1 MFSSFRRLGPWF
13 RAAFRLF
20 SAALPPRRRKRGVM
34 AQKLR
39 VFVGRSPLF
48 CEHRELRRCA
58 RRARPPECPL
68 GVGGR
73 CRRFA
78 PCAEAACAC
87 PAVGRRPP
95 RARSDRLHAKHPA
108 CTVRRCKRGACGHGR
123 KRAAGQKRGPL
134 SPCPP
139 CPPPCGGMT
148 GRNLLPGR
156 PSGPCPSGG
165 SGILAPPKRLRR

>member
-1 MFSSFRRLGPWF
+1 MFLPFRRLHPWF
-13 RAAFRLF
+13 RAAFRPF
-20 SAALPPRRRKRGVM
+20 AAAHPPRRRKRGVM

-48 CEHRELRRCA
+48 CEHRGLRRCA

-68 GVGGR
+68 MS
-73 CRRFA
+73 
-78 PCAEAACAC
+78 
-87 PAVGRRPP
+87 AVGAVVSRRVPKRLVLAPRWLLPSSGPP
-95 RARSDRLHAKHPA
+95 ERLHAKHPA

-123 KRAAGQKRGPL
+123 KGAAGQKRGPL

-139 CPPPCGGMT
+139 CLPPGGGMT

-165 SGILAPPKRLRR
+165 SGILAPPKRLSR

>member
-1 MFSSFRRLGPWF
+1 MFSSFRRLCPWF
-13 RAAFRLF
+13 RAAFRPF
-20 SAALPPRRRKRGVM
+20 AAALPPRRRKRGIM

-39 VFVGRSPLF
+39 VFVGRPPLF

-68 GVGGR
+68 MS
-73 CRRFA
+73 
-78 PCAEAACAC
+78 
-87 PAVGRRPP
+87 AVGAVVSRRVPKRLVLPRGGAPP
-95 RARSDRLHAKHPA
+95 SSGAPERLHAKHPA
-108 CTVRRCKRGACGHGR
+108 CTVSRCKRGAWGSGR
-123 KRAAGQKRGPL
+123 KGAAGQKRGPL

-148 GRNLLPGR
+148 GRNLPPGR
-156 PSGPCPSGG
+156 PSGPWPSGG

>member
-1 MFSSFRRLGPWF
+1 MFSSFRRLCPWF
-13 RAAFRLF
+13 RAAFRPF
-20 SAALPPRRRKRGVM
+20 AAALPPRRRKRGIM

-48 CEHRELRRCA
+48 CEHRGLRRCA

-78 PCAEAACAC
+78 PCAAAACVC
-87 PAVGRRPP
+87 PRWGAALLAPT
-95 RARSDRLHAKHPA
+95 ARLHAKHPA
-108 CTVRRCKRGACGHGR
+108 CTVRRCKRGERRHGR
-123 KRAAGQKRGPL
+123 EGAAGQKRGPR
-134 SPCPP
+134 PPGPP
-139 CPPPCGGMT
+139 CPPPGGGMT
-148 GRNLLPGR
+148 GRNLPPGR
-156 PSGPCPSGG
+156 PSGPWPSGG

>member
-1 MFSSFRRLGPWF
+1 MFSSFRRLCPWF
-13 RAAFRLF
+13 RAAFRFF

-58 RRARPPECPL
+58 RRARPPECPPRRRRAVPAFRAVCRSGSCL
-68 GVGGR
+68 LRGG
-73 CRRFA
+73 A
-78 PCAEAACAC
+78 PPSSCSPE
-87 PAVGRRPP
+87 
-95 RARSDRLHAKHPA
+95 RLHAKHPA
-108 CTVRRCKRGACGHGR
+108 CTVSRCKRGACCHGR
-123 KRAAGQKRGPL
+123 KGAAGQKRGPL

-148 GRNLLPGR
+148 GRNLPPGR
-156 PSGPCPSGG
+156 PSGPWPSGG

>member
-1 MFSSFRRLGPWF
+1 MFLSFRRLCPWF
-13 RAAFRLF
+13 RAAFRPF
-20 SAALPPRRRKRGVM
+20 VAALPPRRRKRGIM

-48 CEHRELRRCA
+48 CEHRELRRCT

-78 PCAEAACAC
+78 PCAEAACA
-87 PAVGRRPP
+87 ASRWGPP
-95 RARSDRLHAKHPA
+95 SSGPPERLHAKHPA
-108 CTVRRCKRGACGHGR
+108 CTVSRCKRGAWGSGR
-123 KRAAGQKRGPL
+123 KGAAGQKRGPL

-148 GRNLLPGR
+148 GRNLPPGR
-156 PSGPCPSGG
+156 PSGPWPSGG

>member
-1 MFSSFRRLGPWF
+1 MFSSFRRLHPWF
-13 RAAFRLF
+13 RAAFRPF
-20 SAALPPRRRKRGVM
+20 AAALPPRRRKRGVM
-34 AQKLR
+34 EQKLR
-39 VFVGRSPLF
+39 VFGDRSPLF

-68 GVGGR
+68 DVGGR

-78 PCAEAACAC
+78 RCAEAACAA
-87 PAVGRRPP
+87 PRWAPP
-95 RARSDRLHAKHPA
+95 FSGPVERLHTKHPA
-108 CTVRRCKRGACGHGR
+108 CTWRRCKRGAWGSGR
-123 KRAAGQKRGPL
+123 KGAAGQKRGPL

-148 GRNLLPGR
+148 GRNLPPGR
-156 PSGPCPSGG
+156 PSGPWPSGG

>member
-1 MFSSFRRLGPWF
+1 MFSSFRRSHPWF
-13 RAAFRLF
+13 RAAFRPF
-20 SAALPPRRRKRGVM
+20 AAGLPPRRRKRGVM
-34 AQKLR
+34 SQKLR

-48 CEHRELRRCA
+48 CEHREHRRCA

-78 PCAEAACAC
+78 PCAEAARAAPRWGAALLG
-87 PAVGRRPP
+87 PARSPP
-95 RARSDRLHAKHPA
+95 RKHPA
-108 CTVRRCKRGACGHGR
+108 CTVSRCKRGAWSSGR

-148 GRNLLPGR
+148 GRNLPPGR
-156 PSGPCPSGG
+156 PSGPWPSGG
-165 SGILAPPKRLRR
+165 SGILAPPKRLSR